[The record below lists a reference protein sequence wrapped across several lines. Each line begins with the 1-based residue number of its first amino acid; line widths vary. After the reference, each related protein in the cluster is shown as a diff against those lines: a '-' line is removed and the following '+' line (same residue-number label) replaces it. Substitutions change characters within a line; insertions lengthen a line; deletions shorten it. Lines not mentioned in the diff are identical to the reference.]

1 MKKFIILMCTILMLT
16 ACASTEQKESNAIN
30 GNTSTD
36 IEEIENGAEVTEYLN
51 SEDLYETSFSSY
63 SQNFD
68 VKQGEYEW
76 RLMVPYLKGTAGVN
90 AYYFDLETSGMLG
103 IVKNFNGIGDLYE
116 SRVELEDIFFSEME
130 ETVERVFDSE
140 NFSNIKEFLNITA
153 LNTESMYSVSGEG
166 YVLYDYVFMLGDT
179 PAAIIG
185 FGPST
190 DETRAEIKG
199 YLDEM
204 IQTVYL
210 WSNDGKVVKQ
220 YFEPVTDEE
229 NNIYEKGSI
238 VKFGNY
244 NFLVLDANEGQI
256 KLLSQGDSVTEKN
269 GLTYELLKEEL
280 KYELFDTE
288 SFLYKD
294 TVIGSSHLKNYINE
308 LPKDLRDSLVE
319 STRYETMYELGGIEA
334 YFCTM
339 KNGDKDFC
347 YNELQK
353 TEYNEKVFP
362 VTINDIVEYLGP
374 NFDLEE
380 LRMMFNMDESKS
392 KAYGIYGFVKNDDNS
407 IFTVSN
413 GEEMYLI
420 TNRATVTSYPR
431 FVLTINS
438 SVTGQ

>member
-1 MKKFIILMCTILMLT
+1 MKKFIILLCTILMLT
-16 ACASTEQKESNAIN
+16 ACASTEHEESNATN
-30 GNTSTD
+30 SNNSTD
-36 IEEIENGAEVTEYLN
+36 IEEIENGAEATEYLN

-76 RLMVPYLKGTAGVN
+76 RLMVPYLKGTNGVN
-90 AYYFDLETSGMLG
+90 AYYFDLETSGKLG
-103 IVKNFNGIGDLYE
+103 IVKNFNDTEDLYE

-130 ETVERVFDSE
+130 EPVERVFDSE
-140 NFSNIKEFLNITA
+140 NFSNIKEFSNITA
-153 LNTESMYSVSGEG
+153 LNTESMYSVSGEE
-166 YVLYDYVFMLGDT
+166 YVLYDYVFMLGNT

-220 YFEPVTDEE
+220 YLEPVTNNE
-229 NNIYEKGSI
+229 NNIYEKGNI
-238 VKFGNY
+238 VKFGNH
-244 NFLVLDANEGQI
+244 NFLVLDANEDQI
-256 KLLSQGDSVTEKN
+256 KLLSQGDSATEKN
-269 GLTYELLKEEL
+269 GLAYELLKEEL

-294 TVIGSSHLKNYINE
+294 TIIGSSHLKNYINE

-319 STRYETMYELGGIEA
+319 STHYETMYELGGSKA

-347 YNELQK
+347 YKVLQQ

-362 VTINDIVEYLGP
+362 VTINDAVEYLGP

-380 LRMMFNMDESKS
+380 LRTMFNMDDGKS
-392 KAYGIYGFVKNDDNS
+392 KMYGIYGFVKDDDNS

-420 TNRATVTSYPR
+420 TNRATITSCPR
-431 FVLTINS
+431 FVLTVDASIIDK
-438 SVTGQ
+438 